1 MFSDG
6 PERLLVFRMGA
17 ERFALTLAAVDEVVD
32 APAIQPLPDASEG
45 ALGLAAIHDELVAI
59 FDPSPIL
66 RVKAQALRAVLLFQR
81 GGRRIGLAIDDVYD
95 AISVEKDEL
104 RSVPGSESSD
114 GSLLGVVRRG
124 TDLIGV
130 LDAEA
135 LLDATTAVSD
145 GGRT

>member
-32 APAIQPLPDASEG
+32 TPVIQPLPDAAAG
-45 ALGLAAIHDELVAI
+45 ALGLATIRDELVAI

-66 RVKAQALRAVLLFQR
+66 RVKAESPGAVLLFQR

-95 AISVEKDEL
+95 AITVEKDEL
-104 RSVPGSESSD
+104 RNVPGSEASD

-130 LDAEA
+130 LDADA
-135 LLDATTAVSD
+135 LLDATTAVSE